1 MTTILTL
8 SLIAIAVAYCNH
20 KYTKLMKTHNE
31 ALNSYYQNKMIEE
44 AKKHKAIG
52 IALTVIALLIIMA
65 QLFNLLE
72 RKMAYRENEIS
83 TNIHYDARN

>member
-1 MTTILTL
+1 
-8 SLIAIAVAYCNH
+8 
-20 KYTKLMKTHNE
+20 MKTHNE

-52 IALTVIALLIIMA
+52 ISLMVIALFIIMA

-72 RKMAYRENEIS
+72 RRNAYRDTEVS